1 MMKRILIL
9 LLTINL
15 VGCATKKEVLYF
27 QDIREPGTQIPQPD
41 SIYQYPEIQVNDIL
55 KIDITALDEESVM
68 PFKFEK
74 LAVQGTRQLELLKLE
89 GYVVDKNGT
98 INYPQ
103 LGQVDV
109 AGKTTQQLQKYLEE
123 LLSVYI
129 KDPTVK
135 VRLLNF
141 KISILGEV
149 NNPGTYT
156 LTEESITLPQALG
169 LAGDL
174 TIKGKRE
181 NVLIMRT
188 VDGVRKSTAI
198 DMTQTDW
205 MDSPYF
211 YLKQNDV
218 IYVSPN
224 GPKVASAGFIG
235 NVGTLLSVVSILL
248 SAVVLL
254 AR

>member
-1 MMKRILIL
+1 MRKILIV
-9 LLTINL
+9 LLTISL
-15 VGCATKKEVLYF
+15 VGCATKKEVVYF
-27 QDIREPGTQIPQPD
+27 QDIQEPGIQIPQPD
-41 SIYQYPEIQVNDIL
+41 SIYKYPEIQVNDIL
-55 KIDITALDEESVM
+55 KIGITALDEESVL

-103 LGQVDV
+103 LGNVKA
-109 AGKTTQQLQKYLEE
+109 AGKTTQELQKHLEK

-141 KISILGEV
+141 KITVLGEV
-149 NNPGTYT
+149 TSPGTYT

-181 NVLIMRT
+181 NVMIIRT
-188 VDGVRKSTAI
+188 VDGVRTTKTI

-205 MDSPYF
+205 MDSPYY

-218 IYVSPN
+218 IYVTPN

>member
-1 MMKRILIL
+1 MMKKILVL
-9 LLTINL
+9 LLTISL
-15 VGCATKKEVLYF
+15 VGCASKKEVIYF
-27 QDIREPGTQIPQPD
+27 QDIAEEGIPQPD
-41 SIYQYPEIQVNDIL
+41 SLYQYPEVQINDIL
-55 KIDITALDEESVM
+55 KVDITALDLESLI
-68 PFKFEK
+68 PFQFEK
-74 LAVQGTRQLELLKLE
+74 LPVQSRQLELMKLE
-89 GYVVDKNGT
+89 GYVVDENGF

-103 LGQVDV
+103 LGKIKV
-109 AGKTTQQLQKYLEE
+109 AGKTTQELEKYFEK

-141 KISILGEV
+141 KVTILGEV
-149 NNPGTYT
+149 NRPGTIS

-174 TIKGKRE
+174 TIKGQRE
-181 NVLIMRT
+181 NVLVIRT
-188 VDGVRKSTAI
+188 VDGVRTTARI
-198 DMTQTDW
+198 DMTETDW
-205 MDSPYF
+205 MDGPYY

-218 IYVSPN
+218 IYVAPN

-248 SAVVLL
+248 SAAVLL